1 MSASIVAPR
10 RRRSEGRLIVVAQT
24 LPAPFADLE
33 PHIGWALEREAQ
45 RTAKREAST
54 VEEIRAFYDA
64 VFPRMEAIVAYLEK
78 FPLDA
83 LPEPERRLFWLT
95 LSVVEVSNL
104 TERYKRRE
112 AIRAVSPLAY
122 HSVQ

>member
-1 MSASIVAPR
+1 MSASIAALRPR
-10 RRRSEGRLIVVAQT
+10 HSDGTPAMKAQS
-24 LPAPFADLE
+24 LPAPFAALE
-33 PHIGWALEREAQ
+33 PHGAWALAREAE

-54 VEEIRAFYDA
+54 VEEVRAFYDA
-64 VFPRMEAIVAYLEK
+64 VFPQMEAIVAHLER

-83 LPEPERRLFWLT
+83 LPEPERRLLWLA

-112 AIRAVSPLAY
+112 AIRAVSPLTY